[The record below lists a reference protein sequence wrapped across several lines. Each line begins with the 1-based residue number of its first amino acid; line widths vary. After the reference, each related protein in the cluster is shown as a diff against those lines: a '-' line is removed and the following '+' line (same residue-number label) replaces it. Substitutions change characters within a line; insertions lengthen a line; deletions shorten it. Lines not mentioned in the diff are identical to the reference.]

1 MKNLSFFLFI
11 PVLLVFASCANE
23 QPESREPVT
32 KDKEPCL
39 EDILNAGNEQELISR
54 YGKNNVSYDTIW
66 GAEGFYTMGTVVKVD
81 EHSRVEVMWADEAK
95 RETMISATLVSN
107 GDYYGDK
114 IQSGKWKSCTG
125 VALGMSL
132 EELQNING
140 RPFQFSGFGWDY
152 GGGVI
157 SWEGG
162 TLEDKGLAIQLSE
175 GSGSDELTLE
185 ENTSVLGDVPVM
197 SDNPVARKLKPR
209 VWSISVAEVE

>member
-1 MKNLSFFLFI
+1 MKNSCFFLLI

-23 QPESREPVT
+23 QPENRTSFTAE
-32 KDKEPCL
+32 KEPCL
-39 EDILNAGNEQELISR
+39 EDILAAGNEQDLISR

-66 GAEGFYTMGTVVKVD
+66 GAEGFYTMGTFVKVD
-81 EHSRVEVMWADEAK
+81 DESRVEVMWADSAK
-95 RETMISATLVSN
+95 RSTMISATLVSN
-107 GDYYGDK
+107 GDYYADR
-114 IQSGKWKSCTG
+114 ILTGKWKSCTG

-140 RPFQFSGFGWDY
+140 RPFKFSGFGWDY

-162 TLEDKGLAIQLSE
+162 TLEGKGLAIQLSE

-209 VWSISVAEVE
+209 VWSISVAKVE